1 MFQIGKKDIWIRKV
15 TEVQT
20 LLTIL
25 VGCFGTTVIL
35 APKVIRLLWFP
46 YEYGYGESIILDRV
60 ARLAS
65 FKSMYPPLSEMPP
78 YCLSFYTP
86 LFHFVQVPF
95 YWMFGP
101 AYWFGR
107 LISSLALAL
116 VVLMMVLI
124 IKELTGNWRLSVM
137 SATFFVLSVPVFY
150 WAGLSRPD
158 FLAMSFSL
166 AGLLNLLRHPNS
178 RSALLISILF
188 VLAAA
193 YT

>member
-86 LFHFVQVPF
+86 LFPFFPVPF
-95 YWMFGP
+95 
-101 AYWFGR
+101 
-107 LISSLALAL
+107 
-116 VVLMMVLI
+116 
-124 IKELTGNWRLSVM
+124 
-137 SATFFVLSVPVFY
+137 FFILC
-150 WAGLSRPD
+150 R
-158 FLAMSFSL
+158 FLFIGCFARRI
-166 AGLLNLLRHPNS
+166 G
-178 RSALLISILF
+178 
-188 VLAAA
+188 LAA
-193 YT
+193 